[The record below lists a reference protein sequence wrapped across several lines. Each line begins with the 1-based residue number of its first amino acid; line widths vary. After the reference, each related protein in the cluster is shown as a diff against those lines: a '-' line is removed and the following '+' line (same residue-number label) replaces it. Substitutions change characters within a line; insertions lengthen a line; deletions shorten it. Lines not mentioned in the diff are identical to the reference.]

1 MVSFVGEGAEGVGCG
16 DSVGS
21 VYADCGDYEVRRR
34 EVGEGYIGWE
44 LEMWI
49 VYYCI

>member
-1 MVSFVGEGAEGVGCG
+1 MGEGVGCIGYG

-21 VYADCGDYEVRRR
+21 VYVGYEVRRR

-44 LEMWI
+44 LGMWI